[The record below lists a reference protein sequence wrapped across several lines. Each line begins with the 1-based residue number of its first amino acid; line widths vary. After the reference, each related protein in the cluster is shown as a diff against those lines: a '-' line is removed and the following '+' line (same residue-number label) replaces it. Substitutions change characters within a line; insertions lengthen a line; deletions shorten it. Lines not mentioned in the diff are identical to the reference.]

1 MQGKRRRML
10 FNSHGRLGV
19 ADLKDAGGAGA
30 GAAAGP
36 DDLDAAA
43 GVADVDASTGASS
56 AGTAGAEH
64 APAEP
69 GATVWYPGLDVPGM
83 SSWGWGPVF
92 EDRRRVILSSYE
104 PGKAWEGNVR
114 VHLWIYDLEEDRLL
128 EEIALRNRPAPFMGC
143 THILPG
149 EERLVTNPIIDGKQ
163 RVWTMDLDG
172 SDPLEITGEGEGF
185 VYCVQISP
193 DGRKFAYHA
202 TFLEGRDSYCIFVS
216 DLDGGNRVE
225 VAAGEGH
232 LYFGPMWS
240 PDGRWL
246 IYQDCHYPDDP
257 GHDWA
262 DICLGSPDGSDGT
275 KGAGG
280 PDGTAHR
287 KVTTGQR
294 QWFATSYGD
303 PDSRGGGSN
312 IAQWTP
318 DGRQVTYTRAEPG
331 SRTAWPYQAQRPD
344 TDHFNRDYY
353 PEEARGGTAICLLD
367 PFTGEES
374 EFIPFEERVWNFR
387 SAWSP
392 DGTLFAFCRAE
403 VGSPSGIWLADADG
417 GNPRMVTD
425 GYGHQGADHPV
436 WVA

>member
-1 MQGKRRRML
+1 MRGKRRRML

-19 ADLKDAGGAGA
+19 VDLDEAA
-30 GAAAGP
+30 GAAGT
-36 DDLDAAA
+36 DDAEGAA
-43 GVADVDASTGASS
+43 GVR
-56 AGTAGAEH
+56 
-64 APAEP
+64 
-69 GATVWYPGLDVPGM
+69 VWYPSLDVPGM

-92 EDRRRVILSSYE
+92 DDRRRVILSSYE

-114 VHLWIYDLEEDRLL
+114 VHLWIYDLEEDHLL
-128 EEIALRNRPAPFMGC
+128 EEIALKNRPAPFMGC

-149 EERLVTNPIIDGKQ
+149 EERLVMNPIIDGKQ
-163 RVWTMDLDG
+163 RIWIMDLDG
-172 SDPLEITGEGEGF
+172 SDPREITGAEDGF

-193 DGRKFAYHA
+193 DGRQFAYHSTMLA
-202 TFLEGRDSYCIFVS
+202 GRDSYCIFVS
-216 DLDGGNRVE
+216 DLDGNNRLE
-225 VAAGEGH
+225 VAEAQGH

-240 PDGRWL
+240 PDGAWL
-246 IYQDCHYPDDP
+246 IYQDCHYPEDP

-262 DICLGSPDGSDGT
+262 DLCLASPDG
-275 KGAGG
+275 A
-280 PDGTAHR
+280 AHR

-318 DGRQVTYTRAEPG
+318 DGKQVTYTRAEPG

-374 EFIPFEERVWNFR
+374 EFIQFEERVWNFR

-392 DGTLFAFCRAE
+392 DGTLFAYCRAE

-417 GNPRMVTD
+417 GNARLVTD
-425 GYGHQGADHPV
+425 GYEHLGADHPV
-436 WVA
+436 WVG

>member
-19 ADLKDAGGAGA
+19 ADL
-30 GAAAGP
+30 
-36 DDLDAAA
+36 DAAA
-43 GVADVDASTGASS
+43 GATGADE
-56 AGTAGAEH
+56 AAGA
-64 APAEP
+64 ANLDD
-69 GATVWYPGLDVPGM
+69 ATSPTGVRVWYPGLDVPGM
-83 SSWGWGPVF
+83 SSWGWGPIF

-128 EEIALRNRPAPFMGC
+128 EEIALKNRPAPFMGC

-149 EERLVTNPIIDGKQ
+149 EERLLMNPIIDGKQ
-163 RVWTMDLDG
+163 RIWIMDLDG
-172 SDPLEITGEGEGF
+172 SDPQEITGVGDGF

-193 DGRKFAYHA
+193 DGRRFAYHA
-202 TFLEGRDSYCIFVS
+202 TMLADRDSYCIFVS
-216 DLDGGNRVE
+216 DLDGNNRVE
-225 VAAGEGH
+225 VAAAQGH

-240 PDGRWL
+240 PDGQWL
-246 IYQDCHYPDDP
+246 IYQDCHYPEDP

-262 DICLGSPDGSDGT
+262 DLCLGSPDG
-275 KGAGG
+275 
-280 PDGTAHR
+280 R
-287 KVTTGQR
+287 VNRLVTTGQR
-294 QWFATSYGD
+294 QWFATSYGN
-303 PDSRGGGSN
+303 PDSRDGGSN
-312 IAQWTP
+312 VAQWTP
-318 DGRQVTYTRAEPG
+318 DGKQVTYTRAEPG

-392 DGTLFAFCRAE
+392 DGALFAYCRAE
-403 VGSPSGIWLADADG
+403 VGSPGGIWLVDADG
-417 GNPRMVTD
+417 GNARMLTD
-425 GYGHQGADHPV
+425 GYEHLGADHPV
-436 WVA
+436 WVG